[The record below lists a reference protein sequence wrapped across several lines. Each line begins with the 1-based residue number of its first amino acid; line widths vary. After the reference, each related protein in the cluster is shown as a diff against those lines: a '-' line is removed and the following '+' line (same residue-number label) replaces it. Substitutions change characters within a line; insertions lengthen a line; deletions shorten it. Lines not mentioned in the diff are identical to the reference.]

1 MRVEQNTATVST
13 KATGI
18 TKGTPV
24 EIAVDGRFLYGAPAS
39 NLELSGEV
47 TLKEAKE
54 RAGSAAKGGPDEEG
68 GDYLAALEARA
79 HGDGGKEE
87 LQYERRG
94 LCPARKRAGDDVH
107 ACAAIVPRAQQQ
119 RGSGDCAAA

>member
-1 MRVEQNTATVST
+1 MAVMGQLVTPQNSAVSPIAGA
-13 KATGI
+13 KCGI
-18 TKGTPV
+18 
-24 EIAVDGRFLYGAPAS
+24 
-39 NLELSGEV
+39 
-47 TLKEAKE
+47 EAKE